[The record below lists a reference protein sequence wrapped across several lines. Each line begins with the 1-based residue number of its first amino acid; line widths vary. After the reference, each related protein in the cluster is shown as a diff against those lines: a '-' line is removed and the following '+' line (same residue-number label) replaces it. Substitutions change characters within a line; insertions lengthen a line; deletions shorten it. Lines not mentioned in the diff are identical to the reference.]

1 MSLIFRNSKS
11 PSETGP
17 LKQQTNYSWSKIGS
31 MTTVQWNEFSYIG
44 KKPKLPV
51 MVMLV
56 LYVRQIRKAG
66 RIQIIEVCIAK
77 QMTLNVILN
86 AMGD

>member
-1 MSLIFRNSKS
+1 
-11 PSETGP
+11 
-17 LKQQTNYSWSKIGS
+17 
-31 MTTVQWNEFSYIG
+31 MT
-44 KKPKLPV
+44 
-51 MVMLV
+51 VMLV